1 MPDEPVTSSRR
12 FPIWETVS
20 VFLAIAALWP
30 AYILRWPGPVWRW
43 LSYAM
48 LGVMIAVFV
57 KRMVALHRL
66 ARDAEAKRRKEAEQG
81 QEGRARLPWE
91 PPGPADT

>member
-48 LGVMIAVFV
+48 LGVMIAV
-57 KRMVALHRL
+57 ALHRL